1 MHSVSDLWARVSDD
15 LAHLCVHP
23 LSHRFSIGLEQFP
36 EKRGWKRL
44 TSTLKTEHSPPGEGR
59 RTGGRV
65 LFGVTGGMWTC
76 TSAACGM
83 GGWLKAD
90 FSYAS
95 RASLRAGHMLP
106 CRSPPSPFE
115 TESPSWDHMV
125 PKCSQG
131 PAGKETRKMKRV
143 PTSVTS
149 KICQFERDKKADGP
163 GYWHVGG
170 RRMNPKDLCTS

>member
-83 GGWLKAD
+83 GWLKAD

-106 CRSPPSPFE
+106 CRSPPPPLRRNRLLGITWSPNA
-115 TESPSWDHMV
+115 PRDL
-125 PKCSQG
+125 QG
-131 PAGKETRKMKRV
+131 RKPGK
-143 PTSVTS
+143 
-149 KICQFERDKKADGP
+149 
-163 GYWHVGG
+163 
-170 RRMNPKDLCTS
+170 

>member
-1 MHSVSDLWARVSDD
+1 MRPELRFGQAICSLVVP
-15 LAHLCVHP
+15 HP
-23 LSHRFSIGLEQFP
+23 P
-36 EKRGWKRL
+36 
-44 TSTLKTEHSPPGEGR
+44 
-59 RTGGRV
+59 
-65 LFGVTGGMWTC
+65 
-76 TSAACGM
+76 
-83 GGWLKAD
+83 
-90 FSYAS
+90 
-95 RASLRAGHMLP
+95 
-106 CRSPPSPFE
+106 PFE